1 MRPRDNHPL
10 EIHQGHQSSD
20 LAIKGRGRVVEPDFA
35 EVGSTLKEVEKV
47 YGREFAVPRATD
59 CEGREVGHVPPR

>member
-1 MRPRDNHPL
+1 M
-10 EIHQGHQSSD
+10 
-20 LAIKGRGRVVEPDFA
+20 DFA

-47 YGREFAVPRATD
+47 YDREFAVPRATD